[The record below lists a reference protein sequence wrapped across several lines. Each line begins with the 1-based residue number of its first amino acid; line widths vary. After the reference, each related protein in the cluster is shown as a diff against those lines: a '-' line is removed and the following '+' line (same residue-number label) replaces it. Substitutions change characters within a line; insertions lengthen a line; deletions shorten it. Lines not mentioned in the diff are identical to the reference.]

1 MSFLSKTRKYS
12 LLGFVFVVLAL
23 PLIGCGGVSEE
34 EMSLLEQQRQA
45 AVAAEKKLE
54 AQKAEKAR
62 LEPRLADK
70 QAEKKALEKEKAAVE
85 MALAE

>member
-12 LLGFVFVVLAL
+12 LLGFVFVVLSL

>member
-54 AQKAEKAR
+54 TTKAEKAR
-62 LEPRLADK
+62 LERRLADK
-70 QAEKKALEKEKAAVE
+70 QAEKKALEKKKAAVE